1 MESSQGPRDY
11 MGGGADASP
20 LAQVHEGL
28 SVYDASGDDIGSV
41 AEVRMADT
49 EAADLQPADANTSG
63 QVDSVLDSAAD
74 AIAGGTEDASTRLMS
89 TGYFKLDSK
98 GLFAGDKYVTPD
110 LIASVDADG
119 VRLNVEKDAIP
130 DPA

>member
-1 MESSQGPRDY
+1 MESSQGSRDY
-11 MGGGADASP
+11 MGGAADASP
-20 LAQVHEGL
+20 LAQVREGI
-28 SVYDASGDDIGSV
+28 SVYDATGDDIGSV

-49 EAADLQPADANTSG
+49 EAADLQPADTTG
-63 QVDSVLDSAAD
+63 QGNSVIESAAD
-74 AIAGGTEDASTRLMS
+74 AIAGDTNDVSTRLLS
-89 TGYFKLDSK
+89 TGYFRLDSK

>member
-1 MESSQGPRDY
+1 
-11 MGGGADASP
+11 MGGAADASP
-20 LAQVHEGL
+20 LAQVREGI

-49 EAADLQPADANTSG
+49 EAADLQPADTTG
-63 QVDSVLDSAAD
+63 QGNSVIESAAD
-74 AIAGGTEDASTRLMS
+74 AIAGDTNDVSTRLLS
-89 TGYFKLDSK
+89 TGYFRLDSK